1 MKLVTYTLFLAPS
14 PVLAM
19 PFSEPSANDARQL
32 APVCGGDLLYTQAQC
47 CRTDVLGV
55 ADLDCKPPRK

>member
-1 MKLVTYTLFLAPS
+1 MKLVKYTLFLALT

-19 PFSEPSANDARQL
+19 PFSERGANDPRQL
-32 APVCGGDLLYTQAQC
+32 APVCGGGLLYTQAQC